1 MRRRRYVRS
10 AGQVSARRAGETELR
25 PTNRRLENF
34 SDGVF
39 AIVITIMVIDVRIP
53 ASLAFSNDPPA
64 LMQFSTALG
73 AYALSFIVI
82 ANLWTSHH
90 YLVFTL
96 SRPTRS
102 TIWFNNLLLFWITM
116 LPLTTRFLGHF
127 PRSPR
132 AAASFGIVA
141 FCATA
146 AFMLLRSHARRTS
159 HNELHRAIHSRV
171 LRRTWLFLAIYGAS
185 IPLAFV
191 EPWLS
196 WLCFAT
202 VVAMLFVPV
211 VSTQRVRESMTDDH
225 RNLDRSCP

>member
-1 MRRRRYVRS
+1 M
-10 AGQVSARRAGETELR
+10 SARKSAETQLR

-34 SDGVF
+34 CDAVF

-53 ASLAFSNDPPA
+53 ASLAFSDDPPA

-90 YLVFTL
+90 YLIFTVN
-96 SRPTRS
+96 RPTRS
-102 TIWFNNLLLFWITM
+102 TIWFNNFLLFWITM
-116 LPLTTRFLGHF
+116 LPLTTRFLGHY

-132 AAASFGIVA
+132 AAAAFGIVA

-171 LRRTWLFLAIYGAS
+171 LRKTWLFLAIYAAS
-185 IPLAFV
+185 IPLAFIQ
-191 EPWLS
+191 PWLS

-202 VVAMLFVPV
+202 VAAMLFLPV
-211 VSTQRVRESMTDDH
+211 IGAQRAREPMSEVH
-225 RNLDRSCP
+225 RTLERSCP

>member
-1 MRRRRYVRS
+1 M
-10 AGQVSARRAGETELR
+10 SARRHAETELR
-25 PTNRRLENF
+25 PTNRRLESF

-53 ASLAFSNDPPA
+53 ASLAFFDDPPA

-96 SRPTRS
+96 NRPSRS
-102 TIWFNNLLLFWITM
+102 TIWFNNLLLFWVTM
-116 LPLTTRFLGHF
+116 LPLTTRFLGHY
-127 PRSPR
+127 PKSPR
-132 AAASFGIVA
+132 AAAAFGVVA

-146 AFMLLRSHARRTS
+146 AFMLLRLHGRRTS
-159 HNELHRAIHSRV
+159 HNELHRAIHLRA

-196 WLCFAT
+196 WLCFVT

-211 VSTQRVRESMTDDH
+211 VSAQRVREPMTDDQ
-225 RNLDRSCP
+225 RNLERSCP

>member
-1 MRRRRYVRS
+1 
-10 AGQVSARRAGETELR
+10 VSARKSAETELR

-53 ASLAFSNDPPA
+53 ASLAFSDDPPA

-90 YLVFTL
+90 YLIFTVN
-96 SRPTRS
+96 RPTRS
-102 TIWFNNLLLFWITM
+102 TIWFNNFLLFWITM
-116 LPLTTRFLGHF
+116 LPLTTRFLGHY

-132 AAASFGIVA
+132 AAAAFGIVA

-171 LRRTWLFLAIYGAS
+171 LRKTWLFLAIYAAS
-185 IPLAFV
+185 IPLAFIQ
-191 EPWLS
+191 PWLS

-202 VVAMLFVPV
+202 VAAMLFLPV
-211 VSTQRVRESMTDDH
+211 IGAQRAREPMSEVH
-225 RNLDRSCP
+225 RTLERSCP

>member
-1 MRRRRYVRS
+1 M
-10 AGQVSARRAGETELR
+10 SARRPAENELR

-53 ASLAFSNDPPA
+53 ASLAFSDDPPA
-64 LMQFSTALG
+64 VMQFSTALG

-96 SRPTRS
+96 NRPTRS
-102 TIWFNNLLLFWITM
+102 TIWFNNLLLFWVSM
-116 LPLTTRFLGHF
+116 LPLTTRFLGHY
-127 PRSPR
+127 PKSPR
-132 AAASFGIVA
+132 AAAAFGVVA

-146 AFMLLRSHARRTS
+146 AFMLLRLHGRRTS
-159 HNELHRAIHSRV
+159 HNGLHRAIHLRA

-196 WLCFAT
+196 WLCFVT

-211 VSTQRVRESMTDDH
+211 VSAQRVREPMTDDQ
-225 RNLDRSCP
+225 RNLERSCP